1 MAQRKVVVRK
11 YNMSDGDLSGHCR
24 MIRMC
29 VQRDILDFM
38 NRGVSE
44 AFIEAFHQQ
53 RLDWDSF
60 DEDVVKVGEIMEA
73 TEIKDASEE
82 KLRLALRTY
91 RTMVHNKWGIN
102 HRNYRVY
109 KFERLHH
116 TTDDILHRLAR
127 TVKLV
132 GPRHLADLATE
143 GFTQDMLDNI
153 DQLDIQFELD
163 MDLQQNAQ
171 TEREIQT
178 QERIEMGNNL
188 YKEMMRL
195 SNIGKDLYATTN
207 SARYKDYI
215 IYHEPSTKKPKEEKA
230 AQPPKTSKISKK
242 KSS

>member
-1 MAQRKVVVRK
+1 MAQRKLVVRN
-11 YNMSDGDLSGHCR
+11 YNMSDADLSRHCSL
-24 MIRMC
+24 IRMF
-29 VQRDILDFM
+29 VLRDILDFM
-38 NRGVSE
+38 NRGVNDDSL
-44 AFIEAFHQQ
+44 EAFHQQ
-53 RLDWDSF
+53 RSDWDDF
-60 DEDVVKVGEIMEA
+60 DQDVTMVGTIMEA
-73 TEIKDASEE
+73 TENKDASEE

-127 TVKLV
+127 TVRLV
-132 GPRHLADLATE
+132 APRHLADLATE
-143 GFTQDMLDNI
+143 GLTQDMLDNI
-153 DQLDIQFELD
+153 EQLDIQFELD

-178 QERIEMGNNL
+178 QQRIEMGNNL

-207 SARYKDYI
+207 SARYRDYI
-215 IYHEPSTKKPKEEKA
+215 IYNEPSTKKPKEEKA
-230 AQPPKTSKISKK
+230 LEPKKTSASSKK